1 MCFAAALLGSRRHSN
16 SLQVVMP
23 FTLCSSSSAVA
34 YLLCYG
40 SSSSSY
46 RNSCWLTVM
55 PLALLMEQLRRQ
67 FRPAAHD
74 ELVPFAMFPMRA
86 SAAAI
91 HTQRSLKQGAIMKC
105 ASSRS
110 ALALSRRA
118 STVVAPCV
126 IARAS
131 RTEIAVSL

>member
-74 ELVPFAMFPMRA
+74 ELVPSAMFPMRA

-131 RTEIAVSL
+131 RAETAVSL

>member
-34 YLLCYG
+34 YLFCYG

>member
-1 MCFAAALLGSRRHSN
+1 MCFAAALLGSRRHCN
-16 SLQVVMP
+16 SLQVVTP
-23 FTLCSSSSAVA
+23 FTLCSPSSAVA

-55 PLALLMEQLRRQ
+55 PLALLMEQLRCQ

-74 ELVPFAMFPMRA
+74 ELVPFAMFPMCA

-91 HTQRSLKQGAIMKC
+91 HTQRSLKQV
-105 ASSRS
+105 
-110 ALALSRRA
+110 LS
-118 STVVAPCV
+118 
-126 IARAS
+126 
-131 RTEIAVSL
+131 

>member
-1 MCFAAALLGSRRHSN
+1 
-16 SLQVVMP
+16 
-23 FTLCSSSSAVA
+23 
-34 YLLCYG
+34 
-40 SSSSSY
+40 
-46 RNSCWLTVM
+46 M

-74 ELVPFAMFPMRA
+74 ELVLFAMFPMRA